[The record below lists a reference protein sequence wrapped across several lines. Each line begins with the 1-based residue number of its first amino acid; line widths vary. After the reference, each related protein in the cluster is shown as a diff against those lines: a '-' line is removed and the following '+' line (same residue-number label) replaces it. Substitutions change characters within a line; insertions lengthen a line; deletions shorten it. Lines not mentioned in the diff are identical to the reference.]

1 MAEVTSELIS
11 EVLKSMQG
19 RLGQMTLKL
28 DEVWQEVSAVR
39 THLAGLQ
46 QDVNTVYGVL
56 ARHDARFER
65 IERRLDLA
73 DAH

>member
-19 RLGQMTLKL
+19 RLAQMTLKL
-28 DEVWQEVSAVR
+28 DEVRQEVSAVR

-56 ARHDARFER
+56 ARHDARLER
-65 IERRLDLA
+65 IERRLDPA